1 MKKALIVCCVVNALL
16 LVVVSVVVVT
26 LYQMQQR
33 LDHVATQA
41 AVPGPEGPPGPPGP
55 RGPVGDAGLDGVDG
69 VDGDTCQGGALPMR
83 IQVVTDVNWNSFSEY
98 FPLSVSTRYITVCP
112 F

>member
-1 MKKALIVCCVVNALL
+1 
-16 LVVVSVVVVT
+16 
-26 LYQMQQR
+26 
-33 LDHVATQA
+33 
-41 AVPGPEGPPGPPGP
+41 
-55 RGPVGDAGLDGVDG
+55 
-69 VDGDTCQGGALPMR
+69 MR